1 MDRRHGGAMIRRMF
15 IRRRPLLRAGML
27 AGTAVAARRAGVR
40 AAEREY
46 AEADQDQRLAELEA
60 QRAPVGTSA
69 PPAPAAAPDLVA
81 ELTKLKGLADA
92 GALTPQEF
100 EAAKAKL
107 LAS

>member
-1 MDRRHGGAMIRRMF
+1 
-15 IRRRPLLRAGML
+15 ML
-27 AGTAVAARRAGVR
+27 AGTAVAARRSGER
-40 AAEREY
+40 AVEREY
-46 AEADQDQRLAELEA
+46 AESEQDQRLSQLES
-60 QRAPVGTSA
+60 QGGPA
-69 PPAPAAAPDLVA
+69 PPAPSGGSDLVA